1 MLLTA
6 LAGTAAAAELPCR
19 PLDGDYLV
27 VGDGQPRG
35 DSLQALQA
43 ERAGFIDS
51 QIRMRTDADG
61 TLLLWFNSGAGEP
74 FPVQVS
80 HRLSPGIDFEC
91 RNGWWQLRRPATGTW
106 RRLDDRYL
114 EGSSRIALARGS
126 SGELQIRLQFEGR
139 ERSTLYS
146 YDSARISI
154 GIPGTSARVEERL
167 SWPDPARQP
176 PPPPAPAAPAPEPA
190 ALRELRNQLTRVL
203 PAGVQLVALDASG
216 AQASAQFK
224 ASRSE
229 NAVALEDALH
239 RAGIGYQLRR
249 EPGWSGNGWHIDM
262 RLATEASAAP
272 ARWTPSLFRVA
283 YDLDR
288 YGDPSFVTARPSG
301 ANGDYRVMLRSPE
314 GRSPDHYIARLQH
327 NSSLFSRIEVLTT
340 QRDGQALTVEL
351 GLTVD

>member
-1 MLLTA
+1 MLTA

-27 VGDGQPRG
+27 VGDGQARG

-61 TLLLWFNSGAGEP
+61 SLLLWFKSGAGEP
-74 FPVQVS
+74 FPAQAS
-80 HRLSPGIDFEC
+80 RRLNLGTDLEC
-91 RNGWWQLRRPATGTW
+91 RNGWWQVLRPATGTW
-106 RRLDDRYL
+106 RRLDDRHL
-114 EGSSRIALARGS
+114 EGSSRVALARGQD
-126 SGELQIRLQFEGR
+126 GQLNLHVQFAGR
-139 ERSTLYS
+139 ERSTLYA

-154 GIPGTSARVEERL
+154 GIPGTASSVAERL
-167 SWPDPARQP
+167 SWPDPTRQP
-176 PPPPAPAAPAPEPA
+176 APPPAPTAPAPEPA

-216 AQASAQFK
+216 SQASAQFK

-229 NAVALEDALH
+229 HVVALEDALH
-239 RAGIGYQLRR
+239 RAGIGYRARR
-249 EPGWSGNGWHIDM
+249 EPGWSGDGWHID
-262 RLATEASAAP
+262 LQLASARPATP

-301 ANGDYRVMLRSPE
+301 ANGDYRVVLRSPE
-314 GRSPDHYIARLQH
+314 GRSADHYIARLQH
-327 NSSLFSRIEVLTT
+327 NSSLFSRIEVLST
-340 QRDGQALTVEL
+340 QRDGAALRVEL
-351 GLTVD
+351 GLTVE